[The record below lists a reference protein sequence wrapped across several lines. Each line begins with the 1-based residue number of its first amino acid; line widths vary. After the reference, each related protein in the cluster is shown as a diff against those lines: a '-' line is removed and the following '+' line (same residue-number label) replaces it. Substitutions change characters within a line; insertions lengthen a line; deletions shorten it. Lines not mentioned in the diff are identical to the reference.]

1 MEGPLAALAVDH
13 VGIAAEGPATALT
26 VLLGGEGEVSGRE
39 MPSGVA
45 VGRFGPRN
53 GLELVWEA
61 RPGSPVESF
70 LARRGP
76 GLHHVALRV
85 EDGSIEALRERLVA
99 ESVRLIG
106 DGIERSSDERK
117 CFFVHPSATGGVL
130 VEVVEGPSP
139 GAEDE

>member
-1 MEGPLAALAVDH
+1 MDGPLAALAVDH
-13 VGIAAEGPATALT
+13 VGIAAAGPATALT
-26 VLLGGEGEVSGRE
+26 ALLGSGTVGGRE

-45 VGRFGPRN
+45 VGRFGPGN

-70 LARRGP
+70 LSRRGP

-85 EDGSIEALRERLVA
+85 ASGSIEDLRGRLAA

-106 DGIERSSDERK
+106 DGIERSSDDRK
-117 CFFVHPSATGGVL
+117 CFFVHPAATGGVL
-130 VEVVEGPSP
+130 VEIVEGPP
-139 GAEDE
+139 AGAGDD

>member
-1 MEGPLAALAVDH
+1 MTGPLSALAVDH
-13 VGIAAEGPATALT
+13 VGIVAEGPATALT
-26 VLLGGEGEVSGRE
+26 ALLGVDAVAGRE

-45 VGRFGPRN
+45 VGRFGPHN
-53 GLELVWEA
+53 GIELVWEG

-76 GLHHVALRV
+76 GLHHLALRV
-85 EDGSIEALRERLVA
+85 DGPIEDLRARLED

-117 CFFVHPSATGGVL
+117 CFFVHPAATGGVL
-130 VEVVEGPSP
+130 IEVVEGEPA
-139 GAEDE
+139 GAGDE